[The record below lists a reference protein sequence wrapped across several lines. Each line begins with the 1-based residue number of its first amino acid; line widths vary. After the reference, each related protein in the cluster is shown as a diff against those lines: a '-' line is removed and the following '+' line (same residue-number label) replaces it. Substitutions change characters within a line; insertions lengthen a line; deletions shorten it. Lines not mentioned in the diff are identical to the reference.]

1 MLKQKYKSFLQDGIF
16 KSQVW
21 MVIAGVMLLSNL
33 LLSAK
38 MFGIQTAEK
47 TIVHP
52 ISMTETYS
60 VEGDDVDPNLINELA
75 EEFLRARFL
84 YTPKTV
90 AKQFD
95 NVTKHF
101 HPAIYGDKKAELD
114 AEAAKI
120 IRNDETSV
128 FFPMSAHIKQKTAYI
143 EAEVIG
149 YLGKKPVTQ
158 GVKTFEVEFRNTGGR
173 IWLYGWREVV
183 VDSSGKNYLPA
194 EGEADQS
201 KQSGTEGQQ

>member
-1 MLKQKYKSFLQDGIF
+1 MLKQKYKSFLKDGIF

-38 MFGIQTAEK
+38 MFSIVTAEK
-47 TIVHP
+47 TIIHP
-52 ISMTETYS
+52 VSMMQEYS
-60 VEGDDVDPNLINELA
+60 IQGEQIDPLLIDKLA

-84 YTPKTV
+84 YNPKTV

-95 NVTKHF
+95 NITKHF
-101 HPAIYGDKKAELD
+101 HPAIYGEKKSELD

-128 FFPMSAHIKQKTAYI
+128 FFPMSVHVKQLKAYI

-158 GVKTFEVEFRNTGGR
+158 GVKTYEVEFRNSGGR
-173 IWLYGWREVV
+173 LWIYDWQQVV
-183 VDSSGKNYLPA
+183 VDSSGKNYLPVETDA
-194 EGEADQS
+194 DQTINDGEAQ
-201 KQSGTEGQQ
+201 

>member
-1 MLKQKYKSFLQDGIF
+1 MLKQKYKSFLKDGIF
-16 KSQVW
+16 KRQVW

-38 MFGIQTAEK
+38 MFSIVITEK
-47 TIVHP
+47 TIIHP
-52 ISMTETYS
+52 VSMMQEYS
-60 VEGDDVDPNLINELA
+60 VQGDQVDPELIDKLA

-84 YTPKTV
+84 YNPKTV

-95 NVTKHF
+95 NITKYF
-101 HPAIYGDKKAELD
+101 HPAIYGEKKSELD

-128 FFPMSAHIKQKTAYI
+128 FFPMGIHVKQLKAYI
-143 EAEVIG
+143 EAEIIG

-158 GVKTFEVEFRNTGGR
+158 GVKTYEVEFRNSGGR
-173 IWLYGWREVV
+173 LWIYGWQQVV
-183 VDSSGKNYLPA
+183 VDSSGKNYLPVQTNIEQA
-194 EGEADQS
+194 NNDWRAQ
-201 KQSGTEGQQ
+201 

>member
-1 MLKQKYKSFLQDGIF
+1 MLKQKYKSFLKDGIF

-38 MFGIQTAEK
+38 MFSIETAEK

-52 ISMTETYS
+52 TTMTEEYS
-60 VEGDDVDPNLINELA
+60 VQGDEIDPNYINELA

-95 NVTKHF
+95 NITKHF
-101 HPAIYGDKKAELD
+101 HPAIYGEKKSELD
-114 AEAAKI
+114 AEAARI

-128 FFPMSAHIKQKTAYI
+128 FFPMSAHVKQKTAYI
-143 EAEVIG
+143 EAEVVG

-173 IWLYGWREVV
+173 IWVYGWRQVV

-194 EGEADQS
+194 DGKPDQNNVNEAEG
-201 KQSGTEGQQ
+201 